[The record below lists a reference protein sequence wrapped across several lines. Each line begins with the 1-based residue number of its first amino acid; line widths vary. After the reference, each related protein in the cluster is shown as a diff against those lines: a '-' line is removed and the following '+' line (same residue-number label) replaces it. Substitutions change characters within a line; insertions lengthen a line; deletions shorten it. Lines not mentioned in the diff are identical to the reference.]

1 MRCDRTGRI
10 AVAVFA
16 AAAAFP
22 AVAVAKEK
30 LDGYLEFKKPP
41 YVIVDGQRLEVNK
54 RTKIDAGKY
63 RTISDVPLGWHIKAQ
78 GSRAKDGTI
87 VAKKIAASKNGSEFM
102 ESEVLAATNEAE
114 KHYVET
120 KKVSDQGPNGEEKV
134 IGRLIDSG
142 PDVERCRRI
151 IDRLLPPYV
160 PKDQVR
166 VYVVDNA
173 AWNAMAMANYSIY
186 VFSGLI
192 HDMDDDELAI
202 VLGHELTHATHEHS
216 RRQAK
221 GGLIQGIAGVAAT
234 IAAQSIDD
242 DRARM
247 AAQGATILGVTTAG
261 NVYSREFEDQADR
274 VGLRYVYEAGYD
286 VGKAPGLWKKFA
298 DKYGDGNKVT
308 NFFFGDHSTALA
320 RAKALQQEIA
330 FNYRDKAKDPP
341 SEGIA
346 RLEIPEGSPLEGPQ
360 VLDQVAALL
369 IGERQSPG
377 RDVVAHHRLERRE
390 AAVVVEAPLL
400 VGPQPLQR

>member
-1 MRCDRTGRI
+1 MTGTRHIRI
-10 AVAVFA
+10 AAAVFSA
-16 AAAAFP
+16 AIAFP
-22 AVAVAKEK
+22 AAASAKDK
-30 LDGYLEFKKPP
+30 LDGYLEFRKPP
-41 YVIVDGQRLEVNK
+41 YIIVDGQRLEVNNK
-54 RTKIDAGKY
+54 TRLDAGKY
-63 RTISDVPLGWHIKAQ
+63 RKISDVPLGWHIKAQ

-87 VAKKIAASKNGSEFM
+87 VAKKIQASKNGSEFM
-102 ESEVLAATNEAE
+102 ESEVLEATNAAE

-120 KKVSDQGPNGEEKV
+120 RKVSDTGPNGEEKV
-134 IGRLIDSG
+134 VGKLFDSG

-151 IDRLLPPYV
+151 VDRLLPPYV

-166 VYVVDNA
+166 VYVVDNP

-192 HDMDDDELAI
+192 HDLDDDELAI

-234 IAAQSIDD
+234 IAAQTIDD

-247 AAQGATILGVTTAG
+247 AAQGATVLGVTTMG
-261 NVYSREFEDQADR
+261 NVYSRDYEDQADR

-308 NFFFGDHSTALA
+308 NFFFGDHSTAMQRA
-320 RAKALQQEIA
+320 RALQQEIA
-330 FNYRDKAKDPP
+330 FNYRDRAKDPP

-346 RLEIPEGSPLEGPQ
+346 RLDLP
-360 VLDQVAALL
+360 
-369 IGERQSPG
+369 R
-377 RDVVAHHRLERRE
+377 
-390 AAVVVEAPLL
+390 
-400 VGPQPLQR
+400 